1 MRPASS
7 KGVSTLINSR
17 EAIMPEVPSM
27 AVAVAVRPLAIAQT
41 PAAENSELEP
51 IRSFCST
58 RTMRTLR
65 TTTSM
70 GTACLSEKATITSG
84 GPREISEDVYQALT
98 IPL

>member
-1 MRPASS
+1 
-7 KGVSTLINSR
+7 
-17 EAIMPEVPSM
+17 MPEAPSI
-27 AVAVAVRPLAIAQT
+27 AVAVAVSPRATAQT
-41 PAAENSELEP
+41 PAAENSELAP
-51 IRSFCST
+51 IRCFCST

-70 GTACLSEKATITSG
+70 RTACLSEKATITSG